1 MTAPPRLVSVVV
13 PVHDAAATLGGQ
25 LAALAA
31 QDYDGEWELIVADDG
46 SADDSAEIARGRGA
60 RVVASSAR
68 GPNLARNAGA
78 RSARG
83 DFLAFCDADDVA
95 GSGWL
100 TGLVAE
106 AGRGDLVAGSL
117 DVEPLND
124 AEVRSWHETP
134 PWERGHPIRQFMPV
148 ASTANLGIWR
158 SVFTAIGG
166 FSEEVARGEDKD
178 LAWRAQLAG
187 YEIVRA
193 PQAVVAYRH
202 RPTPAAAAVQH
213 FAWGMANTRLYRRF
227 RAHGMGRTRLRDSL
241 HGWAWLGASVPLLA
255 FSRRR
260 RGMWA
265 RQAGLSAGQLV
276 GSIRHRVVFL

>member
-1 MTAPPRLVSVVV
+1 MTAEPRLVSVIV

-31 QDYDGEWELIVADDG
+31 QDYGGEWELIVADDG
-46 SADDSAEIARGRGA
+46 SRDDSAEIARAWGA
-60 RVVASSAR
+60 QVVASGGR

-78 RSARG
+78 RAARG

-95 GSGWL
+95 DSGWL
-100 TGLVAE
+100 AGLVAGT
-106 AGRGDLVAGSL
+106 AQGDLVAGRL
-117 DVEPLND
+117 DVEQLND
-124 AEVRSWHETP
+124 AEVRYWHRP
-134 PWERGHPIRQFMPV
+134 PTWERGHPIRRFMPAV
-148 ASTANLGIWR
+148 SSGNLGISR

-166 FSEEVARGEDKD
+166 FSEEVVRGEDKD
-178 LAWRAQLAG
+178 LGWRAQLAG
-187 YEIVRA
+187 YEIARA
-193 PQAVVAYRH
+193 PEAVVAYRY

-265 RQAGLSAGQLV
+265 RQAGLRAGQLV